1 MPNEL
6 RHKNVV
12 AGEISENEYEAI
24 NQHIANNQVAN
35 DMLYYNGANWI
46 RATATTIRGLL
57 EHSII
62 FHVNAF
68 QYPNPGTDWTPQLE
82 GAHLSAG
89 LAAKVCWLPL
99 NFLKVGDIITT
110 YNLLGDM
117 VRAAATSLD
126 CRLVRIN
133 LAHNPLTTTNIVNG
147 AIVTIAA
154 DGAFDQAVNPDDE
167 TVATDKQYTLEITGT
182 TAGADTITVMGVEIA
197 ITRRI

>member
-1 MPNEL
+1 MPNEF
-6 RHKNVV
+6 RHADAV
-12 AGEISENEYEAI
+12 AGGLSENEYEAI
-24 NQHIANNQVAN
+24 DEHIANNQLAN

-46 RATATTIRGLL
+46 RATSTTIRGIL

-62 FHVNAF
+62 FHVNVF

-89 LAAKVCWLPL
+89 LAAKICWLPL

-117 VRAAATSLD
+117 VRAAATTLD

-133 LAHNPLTTTNIVNG
+133 LADPLTTFNIANG
-147 AIVTIAA
+147 AIVQIAA
-154 DGAFDQAVNPDDE
+154 DGDFDQAVNPDDE

-182 TAGADTITVMGVEIA
+182 TAGADTITVMGIEIA